1 MNESNII
8 KKYYIMFQYKK
19 EMKSYKIIWQKY
31 KNSDNFY
38 FTIYASKFKIN
49 KEYFILHAKKD

>member
-8 KKYYIMFQYKK
+8 DKYIIMFQYKK
-19 EMKSYKIIWQKY
+19 EMKSYKIIWEKY

-38 FTIYASKFKIN
+38 FTIDTSKI
-49 KEYFILHAKKD
+49 